1 MHEHNRE
8 HGHIPPPD
16 PPRKRILGLKTHHL
30 FGGLF
35 LIAILLIYI
44 LLLARHDASVAVPN
58 PAPASSSPPANQG

>member
-1 MHEHNRE
+1 MHERDHE

-16 PPRKRILGLKTHHL
+16 PTRQKRILGLKTHHL

-44 LLLARHDASVAVPN
+44 LLLARHDASV
-58 PAPASSSPPANQG
+58 PAPTATPATQR